1 MSKEQALTV
10 IKQTI
15 DNALKAGAIA
25 NIETAQVIAQAFQ
38 IIVSTLNEKDV

>member
-15 DNALKAGAIA
+15 DNAIKAGAIA
-25 NIETAQVIAQAFQ
+25 NIETAQVIAQAFK
-38 IIVSTLNEKDV
+38 IIASILNETDL

>member
-1 MSKEQALTV
+1 MTKEQALTV

-15 DNALKAGAIA
+15 DNAIKAGAVA

-38 IIVSTLNEKDV
+38 TIVNILNEKSI

>member
-1 MSKEQALTV
+1 MTKEQALTV

-15 DNALKAGAIA
+15 DNAIKAGAIP
-25 NIETAQVIAQAFQ
+25 NIETAQIISQAFQ